1 MGMFDDLNSTQESTG
16 SGMFADLQ
24 PKGGGASGGWDA
36 PRKWSDVPMEAL
48 RNTPQSAGHFVGGL
62 ANAVMHPIDTLTGL
76 GDAMVGGTRKIA
88 PSLIGVIDKFAD
100 PSVINRQNN
109 TANALGGAMKDRYGS
124 MDGVKNTLATDPV
137 GALADLSTVLTGGAA
152 AATKA
157 PMVSSA
163 LQKAATLTNPLSVVA
178 PAARGLGRVVETPA
192 SAVLG
197 VSTGVGQDTIRNAAK
212 AGFNKDASFMN
223 NISGKTGMSDV
234 LDTVQLNLQNMG
246 AKKAADYRSG
256 KIDIKNTAAV
266 MVTAELPGFAKPGQK
281 IDVTVSAIGK
291 ASNLRGGTLLLTSL
305 RGVDGEIYAIS
316 QGSLAA
322 TGIDAT
328 AAAGSK
334 VVIGVPTSARIPQGA
349 TVERIVD
356 NPFDKADRV
365 ILNVRDSDF
374 TTTTAIVNVINT
386 RFGADVARA
395 MDGVTV
401 SLQAPQD
408 LTQRVAFMSMVENM
422 DVMPGEPS
430 ARVVVNART
439 GTVVISRNVRVT
451 AAAVSHG
458 TISVSVAV
466 TNEISQ
472 PGPFSNGTTAAVQN
486 AEVAVSEPNKPM
498 FMFNPGVDLRQIVD
512 AVNQV
517 GATPSALIAILEA
530 LKSAGSLRADL
541 LVI

>member
-1 MGMFDDLNSTQESTG
+1 MKSWLALFLTLTLSSGTVLADRIKDLTSVAAMRSNQLIGYGLVVGLNG
-16 SGMFADLQ
+16 SGDGADVSFT
-24 PKGGGASGGWDA
+24 A
-36 PRKWSDVPMEAL
+36 
-48 RNTPQSAGHFVGGL
+48 QS
-62 ANAVMHPIDTLTGL
+62 MKTLL
-76 GDAMVGGTRKIA
+76 
-88 PSLIGVIDKFAD
+88 
-100 PSVINRQNN
+100 NR
-109 TANALGGAMKDRYGS
+109 
-124 MDGVKNTLATDPV
+124 
-137 GALADLSTVLTGGAA
+137 
-152 AATKA
+152 
-157 PMVSSA
+157 
-163 LQKAATLTNPLSVVA
+163 
-178 PAARGLGRVVETPA
+178 
-192 SAVLG
+192 LG
-197 VSTGVGQDTIRNAAK
+197 VSLEGPLSDFET
-212 AGFNKDASFMN
+212 AS
-223 NISGKTGMSDV
+223 S
-234 LDTVQLNLQNMG
+234 
-246 AKKAADYRSG
+246 SG

-334 VVIGVPTSARIPQGA
+334 VVIGVPTAARIPQGA

-374 TTTTAIVNVINT
+374 TTTTAIVNVINS

-458 TISVSVAV
+458 TISVSVGV

-472 PGPFSNGTTAAVQN
+472 PAPFSGGTTAAVQN
-486 AEVAVSEPNKPM
+486 ADVAVSEPNKPM
-498 FMFNPGVDLRQIVD
+498 FLFNPGVDLRQIVD